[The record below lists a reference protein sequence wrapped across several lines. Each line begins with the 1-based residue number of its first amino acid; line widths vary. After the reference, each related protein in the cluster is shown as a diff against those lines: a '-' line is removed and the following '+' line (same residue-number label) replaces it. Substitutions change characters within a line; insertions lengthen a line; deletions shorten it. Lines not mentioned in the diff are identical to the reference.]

1 MSEDI
6 GDVVKGMRQDVNPEV
21 KYRVQVIDHVDKNN
35 NETVAFYTLSSPLAY
50 IADELIGE
58 DNFIANI
65 RKILDGETVRCTVPE
80 YGDITVTL
88 IDLKKTETYNP
99 S

>member
-6 GDVVKGMRQDVNPEV
+6 GDVVKGMRQDVNPEI

-65 RKILDGETVRCTVPE
+65 HKLLDSDPVRCTVPE
-80 YGDITVTL
+80 YGDLTVTL
-88 IDLKKTETYNP
+88 IDVRKSKTTNP